1 MTNPIRFDILEPLIE
16 TRYLRKTF
24 KTQTVLDGV
33 SFRIENGESVAII
46 GRSGGG
52 KSVLLKHLIGLLQP
66 DSGEILIDGENI
78 VNMNERQLLRIR
90 RKFGMLFQGAALFDS
105 MTVAENVA
113 FGLRRHEHLTEKE
126 IEKKVAAALEVV
138 DLPGTQNKQP
148 AELSGGMKKRVGLA
162 RAVVYEP
169 QIVLYDEPTTGLDP
183 IVSDSI
189 DQLMMAVRDRLHVTT
204 VVVTHDMRSAR
215 RLGQHVIMLHR
226 GKIYA
231 NGPPEEIFN
240 SQDPIVRQ
248 FVEGIAD
255 PREHLLMQSDFSTTF
270 TRKVN

>member
-1 MTNPIRFDILEPLIE
+1 MIE
-16 TRYLRKTF
+16 AKYLRKTF

-52 KSVLLKHLIGLLQP
+52 KSVLLKHLIGLLMP
-66 DSGEILIDGENI
+66 DSGEVLIDGENI
-78 VNMNERQLLRIR
+78 VGMNERQLLRVR
-90 RKFGMLFQGAALFDS
+90 RKFGMLFQNAALFDS

-113 FGLRRHEHLTEKE
+113 FGLRRHEHLTEGE
-126 IEKKVAAALEVV
+126 IAKKVAYALEVV

-162 RAVVYEP
+162 RAIVYEP
-169 QIVLYDEPTTGLDP
+169 RIVLYDEPTTGLDP

-189 DQLMMAVRDRLHVTT
+189 DELMAAVRDRLKVTS

-215 RLGQHVIMLHR
+215 RLGQHVIMLNR
-226 GKIYA
+226 GKIHA
-231 NGPPEEIFN
+231 NGPPDEIFN
-240 SQDPIVRQ
+240 SQDPIIRQ
-248 FVEGIAD
+248 FVDGVAD
-255 PREHLLMQSDFSTTF
+255 PKESLVAQADFSTAF
-270 TRKVN
+270 TKKIIV